1 MSQLFVYEKRYK
13 EALNALM
20 LARSLKQRVWDG
32 SQYELK
38 QLAGVGMVT
47 AKVQWTKC
55 LPLNFTA
62 ARCRRRDLMIQNRIP
77 INSINSDRLLGGK

>member
-1 MSQLFVYEKRYK
+1 MVQDVNGICVQGARVARCMSQLFVFEKRYK

-55 LPLNFTA
+55 LPLNLSHAEEET
-62 ARCRRRDLMIQNRIP
+62 L
-77 INSINSDRLLGGK
+77 